1 MPGLDIYRAYNFVL
15 DLQGVNAGFFSEVTG
30 LSVDVEV
37 IEYRSGGDPAAV
49 SKLPGRVSYGD
60 ITLKWGV
67 SDNQVLWD
75 WLVTAV
81 NGAVE
86 KRDVSIILMKPNGM
100 DEQMRWNLRSAWA
113 SQWRGSKLD
122 AMGQDAAIETL
133 TLTHEG
139 LERA

>member
-1 MPGLDIYRAYNFVL
+1 MPELDIYRAYNFVL
-15 DLQGVNAGFFSEVTG
+15 DLQGVNAGFFTEVTG

-37 IEYRSGGDPAAV
+37 IEYRSGGDTAAV

-67 SDNQVLWD
+67 SDNRVLWE
-75 WLVTAV
+75 WLMTAV

-86 KRDVSIILMKPNGM
+86 KKDVSIILMKPNGRE
-100 DEQMRWNLRSAWA
+100 EQTRWNLRNAWA
-113 SQWRGSKLD
+113 SQWRGSKLN
-122 AMGQDAAIETL
+122 ALGQDAAIETL

-139 LERA
+139 IERT